1 MQYSFLD
8 LLSSALVPI
17 LCADITTGTASNVHL
32 VLVSVVAVRAIP
44 NELSV
49 LFNDLYLSVIS
60 ANLAIIALCVELRVD
75 DVIIDKLENTL
86 KNMKPI
92 TELLDSDMTPEMI
105 LEEVLGEFEL
115 QINDK
120 IETSYYCNCSKDRVH
135 KAISSIPKK
144 DIQDMINDNKPIEVD
159 CHFCEEKYVFE
170 VDELKEMIANR

>member
-1 MQYSFLD
+1 
-8 LLSSALVPI
+8 
-17 LCADITTGTASNVHL
+17 
-32 VLVSVVAVRAIP
+32 
-44 NELSV
+44 
-49 LFNDLYLSVIS
+49 
-60 ANLAIIALCVELRVD
+60 
-75 DVIIDKLENTL
+75 
-86 KNMKPI
+86 
-92 TELLDSDMTPEMI
+92 MI